1 MRIGIVNDVP
11 MAVEGLRRV
20 VQSTGKHDV
29 VWVAWDGAE
38 AVERCSKD
46 IPDLILMDLHMPGMN
61 GVIATKRIMEST
73 PCPILIVTASVNKN
87 TAMVF
92 EAMGNGALDAVNTPI
107 LYGEN
112 SEQEQNV
119 LLKKI
124 SLLNI
129 LSQSPIHK
137 HTTPIAS
144 NANDINEDAGKQIVV
159 IGSSSGGPQA
169 LATILKPLPA
179 DYKPG
184 IVIVQHVDS
193 QFAQGLADWLDAQTL
208 LSVQLAKEGD
218 CPQAGKAL
226 IAGSDSHLVMTE
238 TGQLHYQLEPKDIPY
253 RPSIDVFWRSVNS
266 FWSGSITAVLL
277 TGMGKDGAHAMLE
290 LKNNGAFTIA
300 QDEQSC
306 AVYGMPK
313 AAVDLNAIVEIRA
326 LDQIAPALVN
336 YQLSR

>member
-11 MAVEGLRRV
+11 VAVEGLRRV
-20 VQSTGKHDV
+20 VQSTGMHDV
-29 VWVAWDGAE
+29 IWVAWDGAE
-38 AVERCSKD
+38 AVDRCRKD

-61 GVIATKRIMEST
+61 GVVATKIIMEST

-107 LYGEN
+107 LFGEN
-112 SEQEQNV
+112 SEQEQNA

-129 LSQSPIHK
+129 LSQSSMHK
-137 HTTPIAS
+137 HTDHITPI
-144 NANDINEDAGKQIVV
+144 ANDINQDTGKQIVV

-169 LATILKPLPA
+169 LATILKSLPA

-193 QFAQGLADWLDAQTL
+193 QFAQGLADWLDAQTP

-218 CPQAGKAL
+218 FPQVGKVL

-238 TGQLHYQLEPKDIPY
+238 TGQLHYQLEPKDIAH
-253 RPSIDVFWRSVNS
+253 RPSIDIFWRSLNS
-266 FWSGSITAVLL
+266 YWSGTISAVLL
-277 TGMGKDGAHAMLE
+277 TGMGKDGAQAMLE
-290 LKNNGAFTIA
+290 LKQSGAYTIA

-313 AAVDLNAIVEIRA
+313 AAVDLNAVVEIRP
-326 LDQIAPALVN
+326 LEQIASALVN